1 MDLIALFKFGFF
13 LGGLTSFFLGIF
25 IYWQNRNDNTSR
37 MYFWLS
43 LGCAIWSFG
52 FLGLIVSTNL
62 SEATYWRWV
71 MESGSITIPIFWL
84 LFVYNF
90 LSVPKNRMV
99 IGVSIFLTCVL
110 WIINLLDLFNYHYF
124 ATELVSKNIFQFY
137 PSASIGYYAF
147 FLYFF
152 SIVIFTLYLLSKN
165 LNNKDINK
173 TSQIKFLIVA
183 SSIGFIGGGSTFL
196 LTLNIHFTPYGV
208 ILFSFYPLIVAYTI
222 AKFKLFNIKVVAA
235 QMIVTALVIFL
246 LVRTLVSETAREQLL
261 NSMALF
267 LFSFFGV
274 FLILSVKKEVK
285 QREEIERL
293 AGDLRIAN
301 ERLKELDKLKSEF
314 VSIASH
320 QLRSPLTAIKGYASL
335 IKDGSFGKV
344 PPGIADAID
353 RIFNS
358 SQALVL
364 MVEDF
369 LNISR
374 IEQGRMKYEF
384 EALEMSS
391 LIEEIIAEL
400 KPSVEKANLALSFST
415 DKQEPY
421 CIKADKGKIRQVV
434 SNLIDN
440 AVKYTPKGSI
450 SVTLSKKPAHGKILL
465 AVSDTGIGI
474 DAETLPNLFAKFS
487 RAKDA
492 NKVNVIGT
500 GLGLYIVKEIVN
512 GHKGRVWAES
522 AGKNKG
528 SSFFVELAEDSEA
541 IHATRVADFAKT
553 M

>member
-1 MDLIALFKFGFF
+1 MNELIIQVLLYVVIILNIF
-13 LGGLTSFFLGIF
+13 LGVV
-25 IYWQNRNDNTSR
+25 IYTRSNQKR
-37 MYFWLS
+37 
-43 LGCAIWSFG
+43 
-52 FLGLIVSTNL
+52 
-62 SEATYWRWV
+62 
-71 MESGSITIPIFWL
+71 
-84 LFVYNF
+84 
-90 LSVPKNRMV
+90 
-99 IGVSIFLTCVL
+99 
-110 WIINLLDLFNYHYF
+110 
-124 ATELVSKNIFQFY
+124 
-137 PSASIGYYAF
+137 
-147 FLYFF
+147 
-152 SIVIFTLYLLSKN
+152 
-165 LNNKDINK
+165 
-173 TSQIKFLIVA
+173 IK
-183 SSIGFIGGGSTFL
+183 
-196 LTLNIHFTPYGV
+196 
-208 ILFSFYPLIVAYTI
+208 ILFSFIAFFSSFWAISIVGFYSDLLSVYEVNWIIFSHIAGLVIPFIFFNFSLFFKNRILNNNILPFIALIPIFIFIYLLIFTDKIVGARIGESAYELGNYYIPYSLAVIVFFILGYISLVKQYSISESI
-222 AKFKLFNIKVVAA
+222 AEKVQIKYVFTGSLIASTLALIPDLVMPYFGIFEYTWLGPIFTSVMVFSIFIAILKHNLFNIKAIITEFVVVL
-235 QMIVTALVIFL
+235 IIFALLI
-246 LVRTLVSETAREQLL
+246 E
-261 NSMALF
+261 LF
-267 LFSFFGV
+267 LSKTTTEVILRCFI
-274 FLILSVKKEVK
+274 LILVTLFSYILVKSVYKEIEA
-285 QREEIERL
+285 RLEIERL